1 MQVVRRTALGALAL
15 VFITASPPVARAAPG
30 LVDTVVA
37 NDNTRPAGIEASDL
51 VSIRLRAGMGRWQP
65 EGPSGPALTI
75 EAFGEEGAA
84 LSVPAPLIRVTE
96 GRTIAVSIRNELP
109 AGLRVNGLC
118 TREGGPC
125 PPLDVPPGVTREVRF
140 AAGRAGTYHYWAS
153 TVNAPFPFRELAGGL
168 VIDAANEEAG
178 RDRVFV
184 ITEWT
189 SLTPA
194 QLAELASADIPN
206 EAFLGMRPGVVFVIN
221 GLSWPATE
229 RLTYRR
235 DQPVRWRVINLSSQ
249 THPMH
254 LHGFYF
260 TVTRAGNGRH
270 DEPLAGGAGR
280 RVVTHVLPSGGTMAL
295 EWTPERE
302 GNWLFH
308 CHVMHHVSP
317 ERRFVTGHS
326 EDAHASHDVHH
337 EQGGS
342 GPALGMAGMVLG
354 ITVVPPND
362 APRSFDR
369 RPAPAPRRLTMAID
383 RGAGGADEAT
393 AGFAISEAGQ
403 RQGGTAVASPGPPLV
418 MRRNEPVEI
427 TVVNRLTEATSI
439 HWHGLELDSVYDGVH
454 GWSGIGR
461 DVAPMIGAGESFI
474 VRITPPRTGTFIYH
488 THLHEYRQLSS
499 GLYGPLIVI
508 EPGETY
514 DAATDHAVVLGRA
527 RASDASA
534 LLEDADSAVI
544 NGEHAP
550 RWVWRAGAR
559 HRIRVINITP
569 DDVLQVSLVARDAD
583 ATWVPLTKDGAP
595 VPPDDARPS
604 PAQVRIA
611 VGETYDFEYHAPPGR
626 ATLWLEV
633 RSASGKWQ
641 AQGRITV
648 R

>member
-1 MQVVRRTALGALAL
+1 
-15 VFITASPPVARAAPG
+15 
-30 LVDTVVA
+30 
-37 NDNTRPAGIEASDL
+37 
-51 VSIRLRAGMGRWQP
+51 
-65 EGPSGPALTI
+65 
-75 EAFGEEGAA
+75 
-84 LSVPAPLIRVTE
+84 
-96 GRTIAVSIRNELP
+96 
-109 AGLRVNGLC
+109 
-118 TREGGPC
+118 
-125 PPLDVPPGVTREVRF
+125 
-140 AAGRAGTYHYWAS
+140 
-153 TVNAPFPFRELAGGL
+153 
-168 VIDAANEEAG
+168 
-178 RDRVFV
+178 
-184 ITEWT
+184 
-189 SLTPA
+189 
-194 QLAELASADIPN
+194 
-206 EAFLGMRPGVVFVIN
+206 
-221 GLSWPATE
+221 
-229 RLTYRR
+229 
-235 DQPVRWRVINLSSQ
+235 
-249 THPMH
+249 
-254 LHGFYF
+254 
-260 TVTRAGNGRH
+260 
-270 DEPLAGGAGR
+270 
-280 RVVTHVLPSGGTMAL
+280 
-295 EWTPERE
+295 
-302 GNWLFH
+302 
-308 CHVMHHVSP
+308 
-317 ERRFVTGHS
+317 
-326 EDAHASHDVHH
+326 
-337 EQGGS
+337 
-342 GPALGMAGMVLG
+342 
-354 ITVVPPND
+354 VVPPND